1 MSASTTDV
9 KTDLVQDGQATELFE
24 AMSDLIRIYQFR
36 DRDRTYCHGISVS
49 QCYALEAV
57 ARHGPLTVNQLA
69 AYLYVGKSTVSRLVE
84 GMVQKELVLR
94 QPHPDDRRSLLVTL
108 TEVGS
113 RVHYRILEEY
123 LERERELLAE
133 FAPEVRPDLIA
144 FIRRL
149 AATATKNATTGP
161 SDCG

>member
-1 MSASTTDV
+1 
-9 KTDLVQDGQATELFE
+9 
-24 AMSDLIRIYQFR
+24 MSDLIRIYQFR

-69 AYLYVGKSTVSRLVE
+69 AYLYLGKSTVSRLVE
-84 GMVQKELVLR
+84 GMVQKELVSR
-94 QPHPDDRRSLLVTL
+94 QPHPHDRRSLLVTL

-113 RVHYRILEEY
+113 CVHYRILEEY

-133 FAPEVRPDLIA
+133 FAPEVRPDLIE

-161 SDCG
+161 ADCG